1 MSITVLI
8 VDDDE
13 NARQNIS
20 EMLVAKDYEVVG
32 VGTLEE
38 GRTQLK
44 KGTGDVVLLDVQL
57 PDGYGPNLLYDIGRL
72 PYRPPVIV
80 ITGFGDIETAVDAMR
95 NGATDFLTKPIEFS
109 VLEQSLKR
117 ACEQVVM
124 RRELN
129 LFRERQ
135 AQNLDFVVG
144 KSPAM
149 QSLMAQ
155 AKRAA
160 EASVSVLITGENG
173 TGKDVLARFI
183 HANGPRADKPFVAEN
198 CAAIQS
204 TLLESELFG
213 YEAGAFSSA
222 ERRKHGIME
231 VADSGVLFLD
241 EISSMPLDT
250 QAKILRAIE
259 ERSFRRV
266 GGTAMI
272 KVDLQVIAASNRD
285 IPLMIKENEFRQDL
299 YYRLKVVDLHVPAL
313 RERREDIPEMV
324 GFFIRK
330 YNLQL
335 GMDVRNISALALEA
349 LKKYSWPGNI
359 RELSHAIERA
369 ILFCDGDTIEVNDL
383 PGDIVREEPARA
395 G

>member
-38 GRTQLK
+38 GRNQLK

-241 EISSMPLDT
+241 EISSMP
-250 QAKILRAIE
+250 
-259 ERSFRRV
+259 
-266 GGTAMI
+266 
-272 KVDLQVIAASNRD
+272 
-285 IPLMIKENEFRQDL
+285 
-299 YYRLKVVDLHVPAL
+299 
-313 RERREDIPEMV
+313 
-324 GFFIRK
+324 
-330 YNLQL
+330 
-335 GMDVRNISALALEA
+335 
-349 LKKYSWPGNI
+349 
-359 RELSHAIERA
+359 
-369 ILFCDGDTIEVNDL
+369 
-383 PGDIVREEPARA
+383 
-395 G
+395 